1 MVFEILRERENNS
14 EIMTERERQKER
26 EKEDELENEM
36 VAFSSNANERG

>member
-1 MVFEILRERENNS
+1 MVFEILRERENTS

-36 VAFSSNANERG
+36 AAFSSNANERV